1 MSNLTSDQ
9 IVALNELR
17 ELEVGADLYRC
28 APPEFA
34 QEFRLKA
41 IYIGSVWVG
50 MILEFDLIV
59 LNRIVGL
66 GVGHVATESMLD
78 DAMASL
84 QKAGCKNYMA
94 QVSPL
99 AKPARLP
106 EWLDARGFT
115 RTNNVAKMYRGNK
128 PASFTPTP
136 LRLQA
141 IGQEQ
146 AEAFA
151 EIATTVHGMPLAL
164 GPLFSGNIGKP
175 GWHHYLAFDGEQPV
189 SAAAMFVSGEV
200 GWLGFGSTLDSH
212 RKRGGQSAMFARRIN
227 DGLALGCKWFVTE
240 TAEDTPEQPNASY
253 HNMLRS
259 GFELAY
265 LRPNYLYQPPD
276 N

>member
-1 MSNLTSDQ
+1 MPNLTSDQ
-9 IVALNELR
+9 IVALNER
-17 ELEVGADLYRC
+17 SELEAGADLYRC
-28 APPEFA
+28 ASPEFA
-34 QEFRLKA
+34 KKFRLKA

-50 MILEFDLIV
+50 MIPELDLIV
-59 LNRIVGL
+59 FNRIVGL

-78 DAMASL
+78 DAIASL
-84 QKAGCKNYMA
+84 QKAGCKNFMA

-106 EWLDARGFT
+106 EWLYARGFT
-115 RTNNVAKMYRGNK
+115 RTNNWAKMYRGNK
-128 PASFTPTP
+128 PASFIPTP

-151 EIATTVHGMPLAL
+151 GIATTAYGMPLAL
-164 GPLFSGNIGKP
+164 GPLFSGNIEKP

-189 SAAAMFVSGEV
+189 SAAAMFVSGDV
-200 GWLGFGSTLDSH
+200 GWLGFGSTLASH
-212 RKRGGQSAMFARRIN
+212 RRRGGQSAMFARRIN

-240 TAEDTPEQPNASY
+240 TGEDTPEQPNASY